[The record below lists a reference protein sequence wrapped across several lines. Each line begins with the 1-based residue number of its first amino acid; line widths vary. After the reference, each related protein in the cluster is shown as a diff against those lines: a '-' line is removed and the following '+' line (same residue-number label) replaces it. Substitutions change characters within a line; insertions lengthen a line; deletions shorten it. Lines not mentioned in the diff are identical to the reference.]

1 MSRAPSRFIFH
12 VDLDAFYVSVE
23 VTKNPEL
30 RGLPVVVG
38 ADPEGGKGRGVVMT
52 SSYEARKFGLKSGM
66 PISMAY
72 RLCPTAV
79 YLPPHWELYEDTSR
93 QVMKLLRGHADR
105 FEQLGIDE
113 AFLDVSER
121 AKTLDEA
128 KGIAMAIK
136 RGLRD
141 SLGLTCS
148 IGIAPNK
155 SLAKIASDRQKP
167 DGLTVVPFDDP
178 KGFLAPLQVSVIPGV
193 GSKTQAF
200 LKEHQIETIGQL
212 QKASGQELLNW
223 FGKTGVW
230 LWGVVQ
236 AEEALPVIER
246 DMPKSLSAERTF
258 KEDVADFRK
267 VYEEAA
273 SAARELGGRVR
284 EANLLFRVAGVKI
297 RFRGFE
303 THTRERTLTGY
314 TNSDEALLEEA
325 RSLLKEFERNKR
337 PVRLVGVRVSQLKRE
352 KEEVTRLDDWLRQ
365 G

>member
-1 MSRAPSRFIFH
+1 MTQPSRFIFH

-23 VTKNPEL
+23 VRDDPKL
-30 RGLPVVVG
+30 KGLPVVVG

-66 PISMAY
+66 PISTAF
-72 RLCPTAV
+72 RLCPQAV
-79 YLPPHWELYEDTSR
+79 YLPPHWDLYEGASR
-93 QVMKLLRGHADR
+93 KVMHLLRGYANR

-121 AKTLDEA
+121 AHSLDEA
-128 KGIAMAIK
+128 KELALTIK
-136 RGLRD
+136 KDLQG

-167 DGLTVVPFDDP
+167 NGLTVVSFDDP

-212 QKASGQELLNW
+212 QQVPGQQMMKW

-230 LWGVVQ
+230 LWGVIQ
-236 AEEALPVIER
+236 AEEMLPVIER

-258 KEDVADFRK
+258 KEDAEDFRK

-273 SAARELGGRVR
+273 DAARELGGRVR
-284 EANLLFRVAGVKI
+284 DANLLFKVAGVKI
-297 RFRGFE
+297 RFKGFE
-303 THTRERTLTGY
+303 THTRERTLVGY
-314 TNSDEALLEEA
+314 TNSDDALVGEA
-325 RSLLKEFERNKR
+325 RSLLKEFEHKNR

-352 KEEVTRLDDWLRQ
+352 KAELTRLDEWARE
-365 G
+365 GS